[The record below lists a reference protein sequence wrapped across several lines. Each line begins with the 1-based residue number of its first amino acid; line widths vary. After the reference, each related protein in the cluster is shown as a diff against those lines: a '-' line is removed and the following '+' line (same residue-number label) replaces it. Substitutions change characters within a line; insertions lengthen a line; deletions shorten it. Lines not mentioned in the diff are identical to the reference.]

1 MSRRGIAL
9 VVALMAGMLAV
20 ACVAAVEKAD
30 DGYLGLFLEPVPQ
43 ILAVHLGLADGAGI
57 VAADVAAESPA
68 DKAGLSQYD
77 VVVSL
82 NGKDVKG
89 QEAFAAAIRAAGA
102 GSKVKLGLISKG
114 QKKDVE
120 VTLGALSDATGKGKN
135 LPPKGGRR
143 LMREGEQP
151 NNLQGP
157 GARPGLRMVP
167 RFEPMPGGGPEE
179 GIPYVA
185 PGGDDQ
191 RIQAL
196 EDRMAEI
203 ERQQGEILDK
213 LDKLLAK

>member
-9 VVALMAGMLAV
+9 VVALVGSISAI
-20 ACVAAVEKAD
+20 ACVAAAVKAD
-30 DGYLGLFLEPVPQ
+30 EGYLGLFLEPVPR
-43 ILAVHLGLADGAGI
+43 ILAVHLGLADGAGV

-82 NGKDVKG
+82 NGKDVNG
-89 QEAFAAAIRAAGA
+89 QEAFAAAIRATGA
-102 GSKVKLGLISKG
+102 GTKVKLGLISKG
-114 QKKDVE
+114 QKKEVE

-135 LPPKGGRR
+135 LPQKGGRR

-151 NNLQGP
+151 NDLQGP
-157 GARPGLRMVP
+157 GGRSGLRMVP
-167 RFEPMPGGGPEE
+167 RFEPMPGGPQERT
-179 GIPYVA
+179 PYIV

-191 RIQAL
+191 RMQAM
-196 EDRMAEI
+196 EDRIAEI

-213 LDKLLAK
+213 LDKLLTK